1 MTDFEKFPT
10 PKELKQA
17 KLREMLRQLEE
28 ISNYDDEIIWK
39 IIQLEHFFM
48 GFLQVRCLQVITLK
62 TRGCFS
68 MMDIILPMVMVS

>member
-28 ISNYDDEIIWK
+28 ISNYDDEECERLD
-39 IIQLEHFFM
+39 QETF
-48 GFLQVRCLQVITLK
+48 
-62 TRGCFS
+62 
-68 MMDIILPMVMVS
+68 